1 MVSIRT
7 AENSHRS
14 LYRCAV
20 VVSKKISKSAVKRN
34 RIRRRLYEIVRK
46 NQDNITVSAD
56 IVITVHNELIA
67 NIPSTELEA
76 SVCKLLAQA
85 GVFAELPK
93 K

>member
-34 RIRRRLYEIVRK
+34 RMRRRLYEIVRK
-46 NQDNITVSAD
+46 NQASITVSAD
-56 IVITVHNELIA
+56 IVITVHNEQIA
-67 NIPSTELEA
+67 TMPSNELEA
-76 SVCKLLAQA
+76 TICKLLSQA
-85 GVFAELPK
+85 GVFANPAK
-93 K
+93 N